1 MFSRRLNALG
11 YPGWRAFNP
20 EDDGQASVLLSWLED
35 TKIRLWKIE
44 ERRSIRVVSS
54 SEHKA
59 PFPNE
64 AQRRYLSSV
73 GCPQSHMRSKV
84 RIASWLI
91 SHAISLEYRD
101 LSKTRLSRSYNPFNF
116 FHYKSSR
123 RPG

>member
-64 AQRRYLSSV
+64 AQLRYLSCA
-73 GCPQSHMRSKV
+73 GCPQSFMRSKV
-84 RIASWLI
+84 RIVSWLI
-91 SHAISLEYRD
+91 NHAISLEYRD
-101 LSKTRLSRSYNPFNF
+101 LSKEHTFSEYTIHFYR
-116 FHYKSSR
+116 
-123 RPG
+123 